1 MFVVSNFLQAVG
13 IVLDLVLRLYM
24 WIMIAHVVLSWVSP
38 DPYNPIVRFINNL
51 TEPLLFR
58 IRRKIPTNYG
68 GLDFAP
74 MIVILGIIFL
84 QQFLVNSLIIMA
96 HRI

>member
-1 MFVVSNFLQAVG
+1 MFVVSNFLQAIGV
-13 IVLDLVLRLYM
+13 VLDVTLTLYM

-38 DPYNPIVRFINNL
+38 DPYNPIVRFINNM

-58 IRRKIPTNYG
+58 IRQKIPTTYG

-74 MIVILGIIFL
+74 MIVLLVIIFL
-84 QQFLVNSLIIMA
+84 QQFVVNSLYMA